1 MKKLVALMLTGAL
14 AFSLSTGALADE
26 GAKSPDNDMVVALQA
41 DATHLDPHVSS
52 NGYSNTI
59 TNAMY
64 ETLLTFNEK
73 SEVVPLLAKEWSV
86 SDDGLYYTFVLNEG
100 IQFHDGEPFNADAV
114 VAVYERGLND
124 DSLTLKRSISNWES
138 VTADSEYQVTIKLK
152 EANNT
157 FINKITQV
165 RMVSPKAMEQGKD
178 YLAKNSAG
186 TGPFILSDRVDG
198 GYTKLVR
205 NENYWQEGP
214 GVDTL
219 TFTVVPEDGSRIAML
234 QTGEADI
241 IDPVPAID
249 VARIENDP
257 SIVVD
262 NFPGITYRYVTLNTE
277 MELPD
282 GRKPFADKRVRQAL
296 NYAFDS
302 NAYAQVVFNGFRA
315 DLHLLSEHHVLF
327 SADSVHPGS
336 GQSKRAHERSR
347 L

>member
-1 MKKLVALMLTGAL
+1 MMIRARKNESLSTIQKGYKHEKVSSSYAYRRSGIR
-14 AFSLSTGALADE
+14 LSTGALADE

-165 RMVSPKAMEQGKD
+165 RMVSPKAMRQGKD
-178 YLAKNSAG
+178 YLAKE
-186 TGPFILSDRVDG
+186 FRR
-198 GYTKLVR
+198 Y
-205 NENYWQEGP
+205 
-214 GVDTL
+214 
-219 TFTVVPEDGSRIAML
+219 
-234 QTGEADI
+234 
-241 IDPVPAID
+241 PA
-249 VARIENDP
+249 P
-257 SIVVD
+257 SSFPIV
-262 NFPGITYRYVTLNTE
+262 
-277 MELPD
+277 
-282 GRKPFADKRVRQAL
+282 
-296 NYAFDS
+296 
-302 NAYAQVVFNGFRA
+302 
-315 DLHLLSEHHVLF
+315 
-327 SADSVHPGS
+327 
-336 GQSKRAHERSR
+336 
-347 L
+347 